1 MATRGPLAA
10 AFDGAFM
17 SPQALSSAELRAWLR
32 IADTPGL
39 TPAALRALLDTF
51 GSPAGLLDAPD
62 DAIAAASSAATAQAV
77 RAGMRG
83 DLDART
89 DATLAWLDAPGNGIV
104 TLGDPAYP
112 PRLLDLHDPPPLL
125 YVKGR
130 VALLHARSIAI
141 VGSRHATP
149 QGLADATRFARTLSD
164 AGLAIISGLALGIDG
179 AAHRGGLDG
188 RSGTIAVIGTGADL
202 VYPARHRPLAH
213 EIAAHGAIV
222 SEWPLGTPARAWH
235 FPQRNRLIA
244 ALASGALVVEAAPR
258 SGSLI
263 TARLANEMGRDVFA
277 VPGSIHAPLA
287 QGCHA
292 LIRDGAKL
300 TATPEDVLEEYGL
313 SEWSRRAPG
322 HVEAAA
328 GANPGSVA
336 ASFVDAGDCGGISA
350 GSDGG
355 SSCRNVGVGVG
366 VGVGADAGTGSGTGA
381 HENPC
386 TGSDM
391 TSTTDE
397 NAGVHDGTTTPAAP
411 STCSTAE
418 RAVLAT
424 LGYGPVTYEW
434 LAEHS
439 GLSDDALHRA
449 LLALELAGRVA
460 SLPGGRFARLD
471 AAATPPARGVLHSGA

>member
-1 MATRGPLAA
+1 
-10 AFDGAFM
+10 M
-17 SPQALSSAELRAWLR
+17 SPQALTPSALRAWLQL
-32 IADTPGL
+32 AHAPGL
-39 TPAALRALLDTF
+39 APAVLQILLDTF
-51 GSPAGLLDAPD
+51 GSPAALLRASDL
-62 DAIAAASSAATAQAV
+62 AIAEVSSAAAAQAV
-77 RAGMRG
+77 RASERD

-89 DATLAWLDAPGNGIV
+89 DAALAWLDAPGNVLV
-104 TLGDPAYP
+104 TLNDPAYP
-112 PRLLDLHDPPPLL
+112 PRLRDLHDPPPLL

-130 VALLHARSIAI
+130 LDLLHARGLAV

-149 QGLADATRFARTLSD
+149 QGLADATGFARAVSD
-164 AGLAIISGLALGIDG
+164 AGLSIVSGLALGIDG

-188 RSGTIAVIGTGADL
+188 RSGTVAVIATGADL

-222 SEWPLGTPARAWH
+222 SEWPLGTPARAAH

-244 ALASGALVVEAAPR
+244 ALAIGTLVVEAAPR

-263 TARLANEMGRDVFA
+263 TARLANELGRDVFA

-300 TATPEDVLEEYGL
+300 TASPLDVLEEYGL
-313 SEWSRRAPG
+313 GEPAARAESQGAEDGNLREPG
-322 HVEAAA
+322 AVGAAQADSAAA
-328 GANPGSVA
+328 AAAAVA
-336 ASFVDAGDCGGISA
+336 PAGI
-350 GSDGG
+350 DGPP
-355 SSCRNVGVGVG
+355 
-366 VGVGADAGTGSGTGA
+366 
-381 HENPC
+381 PC
-386 TGSDM
+386 S
-391 TSTTDE
+391 
-397 NAGVHDGTTTPAAP
+397 PP
-411 STCSTAE
+411 E
-418 RAVLAT
+418 RAVLAA

-439 GLSDDALHRA
+439 GLSDDVLHGA

-471 AAATPPARGVLHSGA
+471 AAPTPAARGVLHSPA

>member
-1 MATRGPLAA
+1 MATRGPLVA
-10 AFDGAFM
+10 AFDGVFM
-17 SPQALSSAELRAWLR
+17 SPQALSVAELRAWLR
-32 IADTPGL
+32 LAETPGL
-39 TPAALRALLDTF
+39 TPAALRALLDAF
-51 GSPAGLLDAPD
+51 GSPAALLDAPD
-62 DAIAAASSAATAQAV
+62 DAIAAASSPAAALAV

-89 DATLAWLDAPGNGIV
+89 DAALAWLDAPGNGVV
-104 TLGDPAYP
+104 TLDDPAYP

-164 AGLAIISGLALGIDG
+164 AGLAIVSGLALGIDG

-188 RSGTIAVIGTGADL
+188 RSSTIAVIGTGADL

-213 EIAAHGAIV
+213 EIAAHGVIV

-235 FPQRNRLIA
+235 FPQRNRVIA
-244 ALASGALVVEAAPR
+244 ALVSGALVVEAAPR

-277 VPGSIHAPLA
+277 MPGSIHAPLA

-322 HVEAAA
+322 QGETAAPA
-328 GANPGSVA
+328 SIGSVA
-336 ASFVDAGDCGGISA
+336 GSSTDVGDCVGVSA
-350 GSDGG
+350 GAGG
-355 SSCRNVGVGVG
+355 DASSRGVGVRAG
-366 VGVGADAGTGSGTGA
+366 AGTDERS
-381 HENPC
+381 HENPD
-386 TGSDM
+386 TGADL
-391 TSTTDE
+391 TATTDG
-397 NAGVHDGTTTPAAP
+397 NASVPDATRTPAAP
-411 STCSTAE
+411 STCSATE
-418 RAVLAT
+418 RAVLAAM
-424 LGYGPVTYEW
+424 GYGPVTYEW
-434 LAEHS
+434 LAEHC
-439 GLSDDALHRA
+439 GLSDDALHQA

-471 AAATPPARGVLHSGA
+471 AAATPPSRGVLHSRA

>member
-1 MATRGPLAA
+1 MATRGSLAA
-10 AFDGAFM
+10 ALDGALM
-17 SPQALSSAELRAWLR
+17 SPQALSVAELRAWLR
-32 IADTPGL
+32 LADAPGL
-39 TPAALRALLDTF
+39 TPAVLRVLLNAF
-51 GSPAGLLDAPD
+51 GSPAALLDAPD
-62 DAIAAASSAATAQAV
+62 DALAAASSPAAAQAV
-77 RAGMRG
+77 RDSLRD

-89 DATLAWLDAPGNGIV
+89 DATLAWLDAPGNRIV

-149 QGLADATRFARTLSD
+149 QGLADATRFARVLSD

-188 RSGTIAVIGTGADL
+188 RSGTLAVIGTGADL
-202 VYPARHRPLAH
+202 VYPARHRALAH

-222 SEWPLGTPARAWH
+222 SEWRLGTPGRASH

-244 ALASGALVVEAAPR
+244 ALASGVLVVEAAPR

-300 TATPEDVLEEYGL
+300 TATPSDVLDEYGP
-313 SEWSRRAPG
+313 SEWSRDAPG
-322 HVEAAA
+322 NAETGATTAVGSSGDA
-328 GANPGSVA
+328 GAVGAGVSTVDNEGKNAGAESNLVSVA
-336 ASFVDAGDCGGISA
+336 NTNSPAH
-350 GSDGG
+350 
-355 SSCRNVGVGVG
+355 
-366 VGVGADAGTGSGTGA
+366 AGTNG
-381 HENPC
+381 
-386 TGSDM
+386 
-391 TSTTDE
+391 
-397 NAGVHDGTTTPAAP
+397 GTTPSATPALCDK
-411 STCSTAE
+411 TE
-418 RAVLAT
+418 QLVLAA

-439 GLSDDALHRA
+439 GLSDDALHCA

-471 AAATPPARGVLHSGA
+471 AAATPPARGVLHSRA